1 MSIRRRSY
9 YPGHAVTRP
18 VWALPLSLAT
28 TRGITVVFFSCGY
41 LDVSVPRVRLTLSV
55 MSPEPVTGFPIR
67 ISADQVVFADPRGFS
82 QLITSFFASG
92 SHRHPPCALFRFPF
106 VLHNGY
112 ATPAPLMAQ
121 ARISIIQSFAFL
133 LTLESLAAASNAAA
147 ACI

>member
-1 MSIRRRSY
+1 MFQFPAFASR
-9 YPGHAVTRP
+9 
-18 VWALPLSLAT
+18 
-28 TRGITVVFFSCGY
+28 F
-41 LDVSVPRVRLTLSV
+41 SV

-106 VLHNGY
+106 GLHNGY
-112 ATPAPLMAQ
+112 ATPAPIMAQ

>member
-1 MSIRRRSY
+1 MFQFPAFASR
-9 YPGHAVTRP
+9 
-18 VWALPLSLAT
+18 
-28 TRGITVVFFSCGY
+28 F
-41 LDVSVPRVRLTLSV
+41 SV

-92 SHRHPPCALFRFPF
+92 SHRHPPCALLRFPF

-112 ATPAPLMAQ
+112 ATPAPLLAQ

-133 LTLESLAAASNAAA
+133 ITLESLAAALLPQRLVSKFSLRFQYVNVLLFI
-147 ACI
+147 CGE